1 MTSLDTGF
9 SAYYSAVFG
18 WLVKKAQGPRRGR
31 RDGFLVFWC
40 FRFLVEIQKPGQGP
54 RRGRRDGFLVFWCFC
69 FLVES
74 QKPGQGPRRGRR
86 DGFLVFWC
94 FCFLVES
101 QNPLQGPRLRLRKAG
116 CFVFWLVGLFEPR
129 RRRFAGFRGSGLPMS
144 GQSIRWVFRPVSFWK
159 SLSPVT
165 NGIWG
170 SIARQLAACSAS
182 GVRSLCWA
190 RNRVASSMM
199 VRSSSMVTSPGSWKN
214 SSNLSKRS

>member
-1 MTSLDTGF
+1 MVLWL
-9 SAYYSAVFG
+9 FG
-18 WLVKKAQGPRRGR
+18 WFVQVKIHFKGLAEGGEV
-31 RDGFLVFWC
+31 VFWC
-40 FRFLVEIQKPGQGP
+40 FGV
-54 RRGRRDGFLVFWCFC
+54 
-69 FLVES
+69 
-74 QKPGQGPRRGRR
+74 
-86 DGFLVFWC
+86 
-94 FCFLVES
+94 
-101 QNPLQGPRLRLRKAG
+101 
-116 CFVFWLVGLFEPR
+116 FVFWLKFKSQVKGLAFGFVR
-129 RRRFAGFRGSGLPMS
+129 LVVSSFARLVVSNRGSDDLQGFGLPMS

-190 RNRVASSMM
+190 RSRVASSMM